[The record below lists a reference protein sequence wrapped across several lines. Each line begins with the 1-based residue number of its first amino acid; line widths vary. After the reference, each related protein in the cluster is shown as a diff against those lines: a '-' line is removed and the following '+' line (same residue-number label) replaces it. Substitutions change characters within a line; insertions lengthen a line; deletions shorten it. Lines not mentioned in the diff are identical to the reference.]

1 MPGTKEIRSKIA
13 SVKSTQKITKAM
25 QMVATSKMRR
35 AQERMRLARPY
46 AQKMR
51 NVIGH
56 LTEANPDY
64 RHPFLVTREPKAVGF
79 IVIST
84 DRGLAGALNAN
95 VFKQTLLLMREWQGK
110 GAQVSLCIIGTK
122 GLAFFRRLSVPI
134 LANVSHLGDRPH
146 VKDLIGTVKVMLD
159 AYRAGALDRLLLV
172 NAQFVNTMTQRA
184 AVEQLLPIEAL
195 DTEGLQEHWDYIYE
209 PEAAYILDGLL
220 MRYIESQVY
229 RAAVENVASEM
240 AARMVAMKAASD
252 NAGKLITELQLIY
265 NKARQAAITK
275 RSEEHTSEL
284 QSQSNLVCRLLLEKK
299 KKKSKKRPHLSIE
312 VQAAFNSIR

>member
-1 MPGTKEIRSKIA
+1 MPGTKEIRAKIA

-46 AQKMR
+46 AEKMR

-64 RHPFLVTREPKAVGF
+64 HHPFLLTREPKAIGI

-95 VFKQTLLLMREWQGK
+95 VFRQTLALMRDWQGK
-110 GAQVSLCIIGTK
+110 GASVSLCLIGTK
-122 GLAFFRRLSVPI
+122 GLNFFRRLGVPI

-159 AYRAGALDRLLLV
+159 AYREGKLDRLFLI
-172 NAQFVNTMTQRA
+172 NAQFVNTMTQRP

-195 DTEGLQEHWDYIYE
+195 DTEELAEHWDYIYE
-209 PEAAYILDGLL
+209 PDAAGILDGLL

-229 RAAVENVASEM
+229 RGAVENVASEM
-240 AARMVAMKAASD
+240 AARMVAMKSASD
-252 NAGKLITELQLIY
+252 NAGKLINELQLIY

-275 RSEEHTSEL
+275 EISEI
-284 QSQSNLVCRLLLEKK
+284 VGG
-299 KKKSKKRPHLSIE
+299 
-312 VQAAFNSIR
+312 AAAV

>member
-1 MPGTKEIRSKIA
+1 MPGTKEIRTKIA

-35 AQERMRLARPY
+35 AQDRMKQTRPY

-64 RHPFLVTREPKAVGF
+64 RHPFLHERDVKGIGI
-79 IVIST
+79 IVVST
-84 DRGLAGALNAN
+84 DRGLAGGLNAN
-95 VFKQTLLLMREWQGK
+95 TFKQVLLLMREWQAK
-110 GAQVSLCIIGTK
+110 GASVSLCIIGSK
-122 GLAFFRRLSVPI
+122 GLSFFRRLDVKI
-134 LANVSHLGDRPH
+134 LANVSGLGDRPH

-159 AYRAGALDRLLLV
+159 AYRNGEIDRLFLV
-172 NAQFVNTMTQRA
+172 NAQFVNTMTQKPT
-184 AVEQLLPIEAL
+184 VEQLLPIQAVDNENL
-195 DTEGLQEHWDYIYE
+195 PEYWDYIYE
-209 PEAAYILDGLL
+209 PEAKYILDGLL
-220 MRYIESQVY
+220 MRYVESQVY

-252 NAGKLITELQLIY
+252 NAGKLISELQLVY

-275 RSEEHTSEL
+275 ELSEI
-284 QSQSNLVCRLLLEKK
+284 VGG
-299 KKKSKKRPHLSIE
+299 
-312 VQAAFNSIR
+312 AAAV

>member
-1 MPGTKEIRSKIA
+1 MPGTKEIRTKIA
-13 SVKSTQKITKAM
+13 SVKNTQKITKAM

-35 AQERMRLARPY
+35 AQDRMRLARPY

-64 RHPFLVTREPKAVGF
+64 RHPFLQEREPKGIGI

-84 DRGLAGALNAN
+84 DRGLAGGLNAN
-95 VFKQTLLLMREWQGK
+95 IFKRTIFLIREWQQK
-110 GAQVSLCIIGTK
+110 GAEISLCIIGAK
-122 GLAFFRRLSVPI
+122 GLAFFRRLSTPI
-134 LANVSHLGDRPH
+134 LANVSGLGDRPH

-159 AYRAGALDRLLLV
+159 AYTAGKIDRLFLI
-172 NAQFVNTMTQRA
+172 NARFVNTMTQEPV
-184 AVEQLLPIEAL
+184 VEQLLPIQPV
-195 DTEGLQEHWDYIYE
+195 DTEELQEHWDYIYE
-209 PEAAYILDGLL
+209 PDAKDILDGLL

-229 RAAVENVASEM
+229 QGAVENVASEM

-252 NAGKLITELQLIY
+252 NAGKLISELQLVY

-275 RSEEHTSEL
+275 ELSEI
-284 QSQSNLVCRLLLEKK
+284 VGG
-299 KKKSKKRPHLSIE
+299 
-312 VQAAFNSIR
+312 AAAV

>member
-1 MPGTKEIRSKIA
+1 MPGTKEIRAKIA
-13 SVKSTQKITKAM
+13 SVKNTQKITKAM

-46 AQKMR
+46 ATRMLE
-51 NVIGH
+51 VIGH

-64 RHPFLVTREPKAVGF
+64 RHPFLLTREPKAVG
-79 IVIST
+79 IIIISS

-95 VFKQTLLLMREWQGK
+95 VFRETLKLIREWQGK
-110 GAQVSLCIIGTK
+110 GATVTLCLIGTK
-122 GLAFFRRLSVPI
+122 GINFFRRLSLPI
-134 LANVSHLGDRPH
+134 LASVAHLGDRPH

-159 AYRAGALDRLLLV
+159 GYRAGEIDRLFLI
-172 NAQFVNTMTQRA
+172 NAQFVNTMTQRPT
-184 AVEQLLPIEAL
+184 VEQLLPIRAI

-209 PEAAYILDGLL
+209 PDAAGILDGLL

-240 AARMVAMKAASD
+240 AARMVAMKAATD
-252 NAGKLITELQLIY
+252 NAGKLISELQLIY

-275 RSEEHTSEL
+275 ELSEI
-284 QSQSNLVCRLLLEKK
+284 VGG
-299 KKKSKKRPHLSIE
+299 
-312 VQAAFNSIR
+312 AAAV

>member
-1 MPGTKEIRSKIA
+1 MPGTKEIRTKIA

-35 AQERMRLARPY
+35 AQDRMKLARPY

-64 RHPFLVTREPKAVGF
+64 KHPFLQEREVKGVGI

-84 DRGLAGALNAN
+84 DRGLAGGLNAN
-95 VFKQTLLLMREWQGK
+95 TFKQTLLLMREWQGK
-110 GAQVSLCIIGTK
+110 GANVSLCLIGSK
-122 GLAFFRRLSVPI
+122 GLTFFRRLDTKI
-134 LANVSHLGDRPH
+134 LGNVSGLGDRPH
-146 VKDLIGTVKVMLD
+146 IRDLIGTVKVMLD
-159 AYRAGALDRLLLV
+159 AYRNGEIDRLFLV
-172 NAQFVNTMTQRA
+172 NSQFLNTMTQKPT
-184 AVEQLLPIEAL
+184 VVQLLPVVAT
-195 DTEGLQEHWDYIYE
+195 DTEGLAQHWDYIYE
-209 PEAAYILDGLL
+209 PDAKTILEGLL

-252 NAGKLITELQLIY
+252 NAGKLIGELQLIY

-275 RSEEHTSEL
+275 ELSEI
-284 QSQSNLVCRLLLEKK
+284 VGG
-299 KKKSKKRPHLSIE
+299 
-312 VQAAFNSIR
+312 AAAV